1 MNQIEIMKRLRI
13 KQLEKIENNEIK
25 EIEQLKQ
32 KKLSELNKNEK
43 IKLEKLEHLKHLKLS
58 QIKKLKIKLEEKNNF
73 VNIENNYFENYKKL
87 LFEMYNE
94 LKIFNKNV
102 IENIEQIEKDEI
114 EIEQHK
120 NFLSQKI
127 EEHKKFL
134 ADKIVDQIS
143 IQKYEI
149 DQLKKKKQKPSIL
162 PLALPINKNKYK
174 NDIKIHVIF
183 LIDNSELNNENS
195 PPIIIECPLNAKIAQ
210 LIETYYERIGNF
222 SQNNKFIYK
231 NKELSPDLTLQDENL
246 NDGCLIKVINASF
259 DNDI

>member
-1 MNQIEIMKRLRI
+1 
-13 KQLEKIENNEIK
+13 
-25 EIEQLKQ
+25 
-32 KKLSELNKNEK
+32 
-43 IKLEKLEHLKHLKLS
+43 
-58 QIKKLKIKLEEKNNF
+58 
-73 VNIENNYFENYKKL
+73 
-87 LFEMYNE
+87 MYNE
-94 LKIFNKNV
+94 LKMFNKNE

-210 LIETYYERIGNF
+210 LIETYYERIGYF